1 MDYQGE
7 GEGEVGREMA
17 WLVGR
22 KVDMSGQAEQELG
35 KALGMKDEMEFGRK
49 MGQEVGM

>member
-1 MDYQGE
+1 MGYQGE
-7 GEGEVGREMA
+7 EKEDVGREMY

-35 KALGMKDEMEFGRK
+35 KHLGGKDEREFGK
-49 MGQEVGM
+49 NMG

>member
-1 MDYQGE
+1 MYYQGE
-7 GEGEVGREMA
+7 GEGEVGKEMD

-35 KALGMKDEMEFGRK
+35 KTLGMKG
-49 MGQEVGM
+49 

>member
-7 GEGEVGREMA
+7 GEGEDGREIA

-35 KALGMKDEMEFGRK
+35 KTLGMKG
-49 MGQEVGM
+49 

>member
-1 MDYQGE
+1 MGYQGE

-22 KVDMSGQAEQELG
+22 MVDMSGQAEQELG
-35 KALGMKDEMEFGRK
+35 KALGGKD
-49 MGQEVGM
+49 